1 MHLRDESLGM
11 EEVFSIVPLGREYSY
26 TREDLC

>member
-11 EEVFSIVPLGREYSY
+11 EEVVPIILSGREYSY
-26 TREDLC
+26 TREEH